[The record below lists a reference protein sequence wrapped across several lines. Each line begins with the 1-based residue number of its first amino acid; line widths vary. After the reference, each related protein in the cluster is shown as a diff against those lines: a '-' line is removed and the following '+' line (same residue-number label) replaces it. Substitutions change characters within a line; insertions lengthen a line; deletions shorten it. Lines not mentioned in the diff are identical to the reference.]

1 MTDAE
6 RRAERSGVRVA
17 AAKRQR
23 AKGKRAMTTR
33 HTARVEGQ
41 IKHSGEA
48 AKPMAPPLRMRATG
62 RTPA

>member
-23 AKGKRAMTTR
+23 AKRQRAKGKRAMTTR
-33 HTARVEGQ
+33 QWEA
-41 IKHSGEA
+41 SEA
-48 AKPMAPPLRMRATG
+48 AKPMAPPLSVRGG
-62 RTPA
+62 R

>member
-33 HTARVEGQ
+33 QWEA
-41 IKHSGEA
+41 SEA
-48 AKPMAPPLRMRATG
+48 AKPMAPPLSVRGG
-62 RTPA
+62 R